1 MKTLQLHHETPPLC
15 NVSSWGGLL
24 FLISFLTHLVW
35 RSEIVK
41 HGPVHVVKDCCNDRW
56 LCCKDCQKALL
67 WRNLNTILLKLSV
80 HFLAWAVLCIQTEL
94 GKWDLS
100 NLLPKQQMLTTVFD
114 LKEGYIYISAVSF
127 VTYIMWLLCLYA
139 LKVYICLLYT
149 GQSGK
154 RDLTFNDRTLTLTP
168 SAYCEIYS
176 FAVKIPP
183 KL

>member
-1 MKTLQLHHETPPLC
+1 MKTLQLHHETAPLC

-56 LCCKDCQKALL
+56 LCCKDCPASSALKKFKHYI
-67 WRNLNTILLKLSV
+67 TETV
-80 HFLAWAVLCIQTEL
+80 HFLAWAVLRMQTEL

-100 NLLPKQQMLTTVFD
+100 NLLPKQQMWTTVFD

-127 VTYIMWLLCLYA
+127 VTSIMWCVVFVCFES
-139 LKVYICLLYT
+139 VYMPFVHR
-149 GQSGK
+149 SVWKK
-154 RDLTFNDRTLTLTP
+154 RSHFQW
-168 SAYCEIYS
+168 
-176 FAVKIPP
+176 
-183 KL
+183 